1 MSTQRQIFEIE
12 VQASDQEE
20 FSTKRWTFGIDNLNA
35 LSMWEMLRALEK
47 LKPAK
52 RTEVLSAAQSVLVA
66 SRGWTVPFAR
76 IEWAMKIVNGL
87 RLVDPPPGLFEVRA
101 GFSEATEVID
111 AKVFIAERTK
121 GQGGQKGDFISLAQ
135 PSVAINA
142 AGILPR
148 YHMSVTKS
156 NVFSGVPVSKI
167 IDDIAAQ
174 GVLKH
179 VIFNSHGRVAS
190 GGATTIEV
198 GSGID
203 SSTNELFKRLAGK
216 VGVIWICG
224 CLAANSESGK
234 ADCIARAQNAGAHLV
249 APAFLMSAGGG
260 DLPAGH
266 IDMNLHFLPH
276 VFTPTGGS
284 IPFAGFLE
292 QKAKLGFTPHFAQ

>member
-12 VQASDQEE
+12 VQASDHEE

-35 LSMWEMLRALEK
+35 LSMWEMLRAFDK

-87 RLVDPPPGLFEVRA
+87 RLVNPPSGLFQVRA
-101 GFSEATEVID
+101 GFSDPPEVTD

-121 GQGGQKGDFISLAQ
+121 GQGGQKGDFITLAQ
-135 PSVAINA
+135 PSAAINA

-156 NVFSGVPVSKI
+156 NVSGVPISKI

-174 GVLKH
+174 GALKH

-234 ADCIARAQNAGAHLV
+234 ADCIARAQNAMAYLV

-266 IDMNLHFLPH
+266 MDMNQRFLPH
-276 VFTPTGGS
+276 VFTPAGGS
-284 IPFAGFLE
+284 IPFSGFLE
-292 QKAKLGFTPHFAQ
+292 QKAKLGFTPHFAK

>member
-12 VQASDQEE
+12 VHASDFEE
-20 FSTKRWTFGIDNLNA
+20 FTTKRWTLGIDNLNA
-35 LSMWEMLRALEK
+35 LSMWEMLRALDK

-66 SRGWTVPFAR
+66 SRGWTAPFAR

-101 GFSEATEVID
+101 GFSEPTEVTD

-121 GQGGQKGDFISLAQ
+121 GQGGQKGDFITLAQ

-142 AGILPR
+142 AGISPR
-148 YHMSVTKS
+148 YQMSVTKS
-156 NVFSGVPVSKI
+156 ITSGVAFSKI

-234 ADCIARAQNAGAHLV
+234 ADCIARAQNARAHLV

-260 DLPAGH
+260 DLPLGH
-266 IDMNLHFLPH
+266 MDMNQRFLPH

-284 IPFAGFLE
+284 IPFSDFLD
-292 QKAKLGFTPHFAQ
+292 QKGTLGFTPHFAK

>member
-12 VQASDQEE
+12 VQTSDHEE

-35 LSMWEMLRALEK
+35 LSMWEMLRAFDK

-87 RLVDPPPGLFEVRA
+87 RLVDPPSGLFEVRA
-101 GFSEATEVID
+101 GFSEPTEVTD

-121 GQGGQKGDFISLAQ
+121 GQGGQKGDFITLAQ
-135 PSVAINA
+135 PSAAINA

-156 NVFSGVPVSKI
+156 NVSGVPVSKI

-174 GVLKH
+174 GPFKH
-179 VIFNSHGRVAS
+179 VIFNSHGSVAS

-203 SSTNELFKRLAGK
+203 SSSNELFKRLAGK

-234 ADCIARAQNAGAHLV
+234 ADCIARAQNAVAHLV

-266 IDMNLHFLPH
+266 MDMNQRFLPH
-276 VFTPTGGS
+276 VFTPTGDS
-284 IPFAGFLE
+284 IPFSSFLE
-292 QKAKLGFTPHFAQ
+292 LKAKLGFTPHFAK